1 MASTSFYIA
10 GPLFNAYEQAFQAQ
24 IAAALALFG
33 TAYLPQRDVVPS
45 GDIFAQC
52 CAGVAQSKIIIANLS
67 GADTDS
73 GTAFE
78 VGYAYAL
85 GKPIYAIRSEL
96 AFNFPDRITYPNL
109 MLKASTILLPSLESL
124 VERLRADF
132 PAGV

>member
-1 MASTSFYIA
+1 MDDTSFYIA
-10 GPLFNAYEQAFQAQ
+10 GPLFNVYEQAFQAQ
-24 IAAALALFG
+24 IAAALAPFG
-33 TAYLPQRDVVPS
+33 STFLPQRDIIPS

-52 CAGVAQSKIIIANLS
+52 CSGVAKSQIIIANLS

-96 AFNFPDRITYPNL
+96 AFKFLDRITYPNL
-109 MLKASTILLPSLESL
+109 MLKASTILLPSIEALL
-124 VERLRADF
+124 ERLWADF